1 MTDRR
6 LHPAPPDY
14 GIVEVREA
22 GKTPRF
28 LVYHRGSEIARCA
41 SLDLAL
47 ALTDSHRQRVA
58 EGRKVPPDDNQPS
71 HPVGCP

>member
-14 GIVEVREA
+14 GIVEIREA
-22 GKTPRF
+22 EKPPRF
-28 LVYHRGSEIARCA
+28 LVYHRGSEIARCT
-41 SLDLAL
+41 SLDQAL
-47 ALTDSHRQRVA
+47 SLTDSHRQRVA
-58 EGRKVPPDDNQPS
+58 EGREFSPNDSRAS

>member
-14 GIVEVREA
+14 GIVEIREVGNA
-22 GKTPRF
+22 PRF
-28 LVYHRGSEIARCA
+28 LVYHRGGEIARCA
-41 SLDLAL
+41 SLELAL

-58 EGRKVPPDDNQPS
+58 EGKAADVDQPS
-71 HPVGCP
+71 LPTGCP